1 MYLVCWETEIDD
13 SKQITAHDDIIIGHW
28 TLLIYESKRIQGWN
42 LPLRQQSINH
52 TETDSDFIVLFNL
65 ITAEAINI
73 KKKNPTWLGK
83 RGLFS
88 VEMICKWISTCLI
101 MLFSS
106 SPPPSRLLFCYVC
119 TSTHWWVMAWQQ
131 VKTET
136 QHACTQITFTN
147 MRCHVSK
154 WHWHMCGKQTWSS
167 FQVQRLDESK
177 GSSLKHHCHF
187 PFCVLRLCESGAAV
201 LARHRAICEG
211 DSTRTR
217 PFKIAQTMLS
227 YVSHHS
233 QAENW
238 ENCVKDKRA
247 SQPLVL
253 DCGRVWGG
261 SVEESWSN
269 TRSDHCIALERQK
282 HTDTPRGFGSIRKSL
297 SCPFPSSRK

>member
-28 TLLIYESKRIQGWN
+28 TLLIYECKRIQGWN

-73 KKKNPTWLGK
+73 KKKNTWLGK

-101 MLFSS
+101 MLFSI

-154 WHWHMCGKQTWSS
+154 WHWHMCGKRNWSS

-187 PFCVLRLCESGAAV
+187 RLLRPPSV
-201 LARHRAICEG
+201 
-211 DSTRTR
+211 
-217 PFKIAQTMLS
+217 
-227 YVSHHS
+227 
-233 QAENW
+233 W
-238 ENCVKDKRA
+238 
-247 SQPLVL
+247 
-253 DCGRVWGG
+253 VWGSSPCSTQSHLWG
-261 SVEESWSN
+261 RFN
-269 TRSDHCIALERQK
+269 THPAFQNRTDHA
-282 HTDTPRGFGSIRKSL
+282 FIR
-297 SCPFPSSRK
+297 FPSQSSRKLRKLCQRQASFPTSGLGLWPSLGRQRWGVMVKHAVWSLHSSGTPKTHRHPKGVW